1 MSASWSDDE
10 DSGSAE
16 WDGLC
21 RVVKRLYR
29 TTRDLFLRTL
39 PSDPVYPDLADMMS
53 QWNSD
58 HGVHLTL
65 SRVGEAWSVN
75 LDVAEQRRL
84 SVETLQLVATTLVRV
99 GLFTGGTDLSTAYQL
114 LYASVRPH
122 VASGSLD
129 SRTGALMTRM
139 FGGCVFEDL
148 TVAGLEA
155 DYLRANPIE
164 VDNDDSV
171 VEGAVPR
178 FVAIPDPVEAVYLP
192 GLVATLPEGFA
203 GNAAL
208 QREVFDHIVA
218 CRAAIERSF
227 ERAGLGGL
235 MPTQVDSL
243 FAGTTM
249 QQYVGV
255 KLFGQYGTREEEG
268 SNADMDEG
276 SGAM

>member
-1 MSASWSDDE
+1 
-10 DSGSAE
+10 
-16 WDGLC
+16 
-21 RVVKRLYR
+21 LYR
-29 TTRDLFLRTL
+29 TTRSLYMRTVT
-39 PSDPVYPDLADMMS
+39 SDPVYHDLADLMS

-58 HGVHLTL
+58 HGVHRTL
-65 SRVGEAWSVN
+65 AQVGEAWSEN

-84 SVETLQLVATTLVRV
+84 SVETLHLVATTLVRV

-122 VASGSLD
+122 VTSGSLD
-129 SRTGALMTRM
+129 SRTGELMARV

-148 TVAGLEA
+148 TVARLEA

-164 VDNDDSV
+164 VDNDDAIL
-171 VEGAVPR
+171 EGAVPR

-203 GNAAL
+203 GNATL
-208 QREVFDHIVA
+208 QREVFEHIGA

-227 ERAGLGGL
+227 DKAGLGPL
-235 MPTQVDSL
+235 TLTQMDSI

-249 QQYVGV
+249 QQYVV
-255 KLFGQYGTREEEG
+255 EKPFGQYGTENEG
-268 SNADMDEG
+268 ADVGVEG
-276 SGAM
+276 GLDAM